1 MLTRPGFTTNHSTKI
16 NGEGQLTYRAEDQMF
31 TEVSLTLLA
40 ETDRIVEIKY
50 DFISD
55 DDKINFSM
63 GTLNYEEK
71 SLEKFVTEGEKEN

>member
-1 MLTRPGFTTNHSTKI
+1 
-16 NGEGQLTYRAEDQMF
+16 MF

-71 SLEKFVTEGEKEN
+71 SLEKFVTEGEKE